1 MILQTAHNCLC
12 PKTAGVGSSTLM
24 TRMRIKWSQKMDG
37 WIWLYYSPLW
47 DNYYY
52 VMQPLYCFCFDFV
65 NHYRVLLSVF
75 LFIAIYFSIPCT
87 CLLLLLLSLSKNCV
101 NRFLLFYSFWPSV
114 IQGLLI
120 TISVVCCALHCGRTM
135 RTGMLWTETS
145 LSCACLSNDSASN
158 HDGHTLEA
166 CVIHLKWCVEAQI
179 FSSIKL
185 WSSEPI
191 RRMDPTGFTLKPNKQ
206 SRHLSPVC
214 SHEGLLLFALGMSI
228 NIHSDHILRNL
239 RKPGETVYR
248 IPHGTAAP
256 GPPQTTSWE
265 TPLHFLDQSS
275 GASVISHI
283 ILESSFFSQEECSAL
298 CLEQTS
304 LGRLWSGAVML

>member
-1 MILQTAHNCLC
+1 MIEN
-12 PKTAGVGSSTLM
+12 G
-24 TRMRIKWSQKMDG
+24 WMDG
-37 WIWLYYSPLW
+37 
-47 DNYYY
+47 
-52 VMQPLYCFCFDFV
+52 FDFIIY
-65 NHYRVLLSVF
+65 HYETIIFTSCSLCIFYIYTLYLSSASFVVTF
-75 LFIAIYFSIPCT
+75 EKHLYKS
-87 CLLLLLLSLSKNCV
+87 
-101 NRFLLFYSFWPSV
+101 FLLILTLRHPGSV
-114 IQGLLI
+114 NNNF
-120 TISVVCCALHCGRTM
+120 VCCALHCGRTM

-145 LSCACLSNDSASN
+145 LSWTCLSNDSASD
-158 HDGHTLEA
+158 HDGHTLED

-185 WSSEPI
+185 LSSEPI
-191 RRMDPTGFTLKPNKQ
+191 RHMDPTGLTLKPNKQ
-206 SRHLSPVC
+206 SCHLSLVC
-214 SHEGLLLFALGMSI
+214 SHAGLLLFVLGMSI

-275 GASVISHI
+275 GASVTSHV

-304 LGRLWSGAVML
+304 LGRLWSGAVTL